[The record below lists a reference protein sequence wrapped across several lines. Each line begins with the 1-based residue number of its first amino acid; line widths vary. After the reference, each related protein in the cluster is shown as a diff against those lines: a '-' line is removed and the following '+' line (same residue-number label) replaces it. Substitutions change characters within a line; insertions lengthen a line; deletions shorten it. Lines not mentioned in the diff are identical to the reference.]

1 MGANGQA
8 GSMAIGNTLMLLMKP
23 PTAQGG
29 SALKFSTS
37 GTLPRNPESI
47 FSACTGLEACRVAWF
62 DRKRRLA
69 NPSIFR
75 RTTAARFRLKFRH
88 DYADIRVVKPAPAKE
103 KPSASASLALP
114 GQRFVARQPILDRS
128 QNVFGYELLFRNGV
142 EDYFNA
148 DPELAAR
155 STLDSSLLYGIN
167 TICDK
172 RRAFLNCTC
181 EVLFKDLIT
190 LLPPNQTVAEI
201 LETVE
206 PEDRVIAACKRLKAA
221 GYLIA
226 LDDFAPNDPRIPL
239 VEFADIIKVDIRATR
254 PEERAGMMRRFG
266 SPTCKMLAEK
276 LETPHEYRQA
286 RDMGFVYFQGYFF
299 CRPEVVIGREV
310 PASRLHYIRLLEMV
324 SRREMDMRELERM
337 LKKEASI
344 CYRLLRYLN
353 SPLFGFVLEIKSIR
367 HAIAIL
373 GEREMRRW
381 IRLVVTVGA
390 AEQRCSELVLMGLAR
405 ARFCE
410 LLSDRLQSNTDL
422 FLMGLLSIMD
432 AILEVSM
439 DVLLEQLPVERET
452 KTALLGQKSSLRPL
466 YQLMLAQESG
476 EWSQSSALAKQLKLS
491 DEEVASAWWQALQW
505 AQDAISGV

>member
-1 MGANGQA
+1 MY
-8 GSMAIGNTLMLLMKP
+8 
-23 PTAQGG
+23 
-29 SALKFSTS
+29 
-37 GTLPRNPESI
+37 
-47 FSACTGLEACRVAWF
+47 CCRVRPLTPVGKSF
-62 DRKRRLA
+62 TFRK
-69 NPSIFR
+69 
-75 RTTAARFRLKFRH
+75 TTAAQFCLKFRH
-88 DYADIRVVKPAPAKE
+88 GYADIRGVKPAPATE
-103 KPSASASLALP
+103 KTSASNLLALP

-167 TICDK
+167 TLCDK
-172 RRAFLNCTC
+172 RRAFVNCTC

-206 PEDRVIAACKRLKAA
+206 PEDRVISACKRLKAA

-226 LDDFAPNDPRIPL
+226 LDDFAPNDPRVPL
-239 VEFADIIKVDIRATR
+239 CEFADIIKVDIRATK

-276 LETPHEYRQA
+276 LETPHEFHQA
-286 RDMGFVYFQGYFF
+286 RDMGFSYFQGYFF
-299 CRPEVVIGREV
+299 CRPEVVMGREV

-324 SRREMDMRELERM
+324 SRRELDMRELEKM
-337 LKKEASI
+337 LKEEASI

-353 SPLFGFVLEIKSIR
+353 SPLFGFSLEIKSVR
-367 HAIAIL
+367 HAMAVL
-373 GEREMRRW
+373 GERELRRW

-390 AEQRCSELVLMGLAR
+390 AEQRCNELVLMGLTR

-410 LLSDRLQSNTDL
+410 LLSNRLQSNTDL

-432 AILEVSM
+432 AILEVRM
-439 DVLLEQLPVERET
+439 DVLLQQLPVEHET
-452 KTALLGQKSSLRPL
+452 KAALLGQNSSLRPL

-476 EWSQSSALAKQLKLS
+476 EWSQSSALAKQMKLP
-491 DEEVASAWWQALQW
+491 DEEVAATWWQGLQW
-505 AQDAISGV
+505 AQDATTGV

>member
-1 MGANGQA
+1 MHGYRVRPQA
-8 GSMAIGNTLMLLMKP
+8 PVGKS
-23 PTAQGG
+23 
-29 SALKFSTS
+29 
-37 GTLPRNPESI
+37 
-47 FSACTGLEACRVAWF
+47 F
-62 DRKRRLA
+62 DFRK
-69 NPSIFR
+69 
-75 RTTAARFRLKFRH
+75 TTAAQFCLKFRH
-88 DYADIRVVKPAPAKE
+88 GYADIRGVKPAPAKE
-103 KPSASASLALP
+103 KDFRSNSLALP
-114 GQRFVARQPILDRS
+114 GQRFVARQTILDRS

-167 TICDK
+167 MLCDK
-172 RRAFLNCTC
+172 RRAFVNCTC

-190 LLPPNQTVAEI
+190 LLPPHQTVAEI

-226 LDDFAPNDPRIPL
+226 LDDFAPNDPRLPL

-266 SPTCKMLAEK
+266 SPACKMLAEK

-299 CRPEVVIGREV
+299 CRPEIVIGREV

-324 SRREMDMRELERM
+324 SRREMDMRELEKM
-337 LKKEASI
+337 LKQEASI

-353 SPLFGFVLEIKSIR
+353 SPLFGFPLEIKSIR
-367 HAIAIL
+367 HAIAVL

-410 LLSDRLQSNTDL
+410 LLSNQLQSNTDL
-422 FLMGLLSIMD
+422 FLLGLLSIMD

-439 DVLLEQLPVERET
+439 EVLLEQLPVERET
-452 KTALLGQKSSLRPL
+452 KRALLGQKSSLRPL

-476 EWSQSSALAKQLKLS
+476 EWSQSSEFAKQLKLL
-491 DEEVASAWWQALQW
+491 DEEVASTWWQALRW
-505 AQDAISGV
+505 AQEATSSV